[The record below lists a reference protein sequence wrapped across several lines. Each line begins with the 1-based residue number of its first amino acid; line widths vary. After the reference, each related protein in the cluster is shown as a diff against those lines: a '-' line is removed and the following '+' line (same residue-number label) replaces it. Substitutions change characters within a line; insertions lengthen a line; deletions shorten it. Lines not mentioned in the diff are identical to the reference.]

1 MSWIDAYLPDGSSA
15 QYEQSMRQAEEYD
28 AAVRA
33 EVEYLWDTAQDKLIA
48 TDLVFHAEFGRDV
61 GADVLTLIA
70 YARTKA
76 GQTDCEYILDRLI
89 ALYEPDFMRAAKS
102 KVDREF

>member
-28 AAVRA
+28 AAVEA

-48 TDLVFHAEFGRDV
+48 TDLVVQAEFGRDI
-61 GADVLTLIA
+61 GADVL
-70 YARTKA
+70 
-76 GQTDCEYILDRLI
+76 
-89 ALYEPDFMRAAKS
+89 ALCACGLC
-102 KVDREF
+102 